1 MMDVTPIAAQ
11 LSASHSV
18 PEFSSTPT
26 NITVVEHN
34 RQVTSS
40 TQTIA
45 GRTIRSNESPAEGLP
60 SRTTAALVPQEQFKP
75 PQTPNCSTNPTVSR
89 AVIPPVSGKY
99 TRAIRKKIPESNLS
113 FLSTDQG
120 IPRVTHTVLLPQ
132 QNRGTIRGEDL
143 SQVQEPSSTQNRVD
157 AEIKSSPFTFKGLPS
172 EPGRERLDIAPNV
185 GPTIGRNSNG
195 MRVDIIKTTPRQFRG
210 LQSIFTG
217 KSSILQSAGS
227 STPIL
232 GASQVTVS
240 KLARNIDHRQNSA
253 PSGSGNTTTTLTTCD
268 LPPLKQDLE
277 VSASI
282 ICSPPR
288 YSFRRQVEKIA
299 SVLALTAFYGFTMHA
314 YSSGHGD
321 FLKRFTGLSR
331 NYRYASTLAFTHLT
345 RIEFPGKRTESWF
358 KAKRIDEK
366 VADVRLWYWHRAT
379 ERARAIKQLQT
390 SWMERVWRFLM
401 LASAPG
407 TPSPPTD
414 IGPDK
419 FGLWFGGVSQHLL
432 ADPDLKGQFETAI
445 RFWIRRFYV
454 WVTRS
459 GGGYP
464 QLLGDLQEE
473 MVQEVQPLD
482 EKTSQDLWRLRT
494 RCGSVHFIVGMT
506 GEVVGW
512 VEADGSVGSGL
523 ASVRN
528 RRAKRINTIS
538 RARTTA
544 RIINGT
550 ILAGSPEANKNNR
563 ANVGNTWQDLRGD
576 WREHASILLSPSSP
590 SKRTESLPKGLLERV
605 YRPDSKTVSHG
616 IHESVTLPHHRL
628 LAERWILAH
637 VEPGGVSGKPVLDAL
652 YGQTRRKEKIVLD
665 LQAKLTVESVRC
677 SGEKWS
683 SNTEGVLAQG
693 LAFVQTPGMGW
704 FVLEETGQVSPC
716 V

>member
-1 MMDVTPIAAQ
+1 MVDVTPTAAQ
-11 LSASHSV
+11 FSASHSV
-18 PEFSSTPT
+18 PGFSSTPT

-40 TQTIA
+40 AQTTA
-45 GRTIRSNESPAEGLP
+45 ARATRSNERPAEGPP
-60 SRTTAALVPQEQFKP
+60 SRTTVTVAPREQFEP
-75 PQTPNCSTNPTVSR
+75 FQTPNCSTTPTVSR
-89 AVIPPVSGKY
+89 AVFPPVSRKL
-99 TRAIRKKIPESNLS
+99 TRTIRRKTPKSNLS
-113 FLSTDQG
+113 FLSTNQG

-132 QNRGTIRGEDL
+132 QNRGTSRGEDL
-143 SQVQEPSSTQNRVD
+143 SQAQEPSSTQTRVV
-157 AEIKSSPFTFKGLPS
+157 AEIKSGPVVFKGLPS
-172 EPGRERLDIAPNV
+172 EPGREKPGIAPNV
-185 GPTIGRNSNG
+185 SPTIGRNSSG
-195 MRVDIIKTTPRQFRG
+195 MRVDIAKTTPRQFRG

-217 KSSILQSAGS
+217 KPSILLPASDS
-227 STPIL
+227 IPIL

-240 KLARNIDHRQNSA
+240 KLACNINHRNSA
-253 PSGSGNTTTTLTTCD
+253 PSGSRDTATTLETWD

-277 VSASI
+277 ISASI
-282 ICSPPR
+282 ICRPPR
-288 YSFRRQVEKIA
+288 YSLRRQVERIA
-299 SVLALTAFYGFTMHA
+299 GVLALTAFYGFTPHA

-321 FLKRFTGLSR
+321 FLKRFTRLSR
-331 NYRYASTLAFTHLT
+331 NYQYASTLAFTHLT
-345 RIEFPGKRTESWF
+345 RIEFPGKRTENWF

-366 VADVRLWYWHRAT
+366 VADVRLWYWHRVT
-379 ERARAIKQLQT
+379 ERARAIEQLRT

-407 TPSPPTD
+407 TSNPPTD

-432 ADPDLKGQFETAI
+432 ADPDLRGQFETAI

-454 WVTRS
+454 WITRS

-473 MVQEVQPLD
+473 MVQEVRPLD

-512 VEADGSVGSGL
+512 VEADGTVGNGL

-528 RRAKRINTIS
+528 QRAKRINTIS
-538 RARTTA
+538 RSRTTA
-544 RIINGT
+544 KTMNGT
-550 ILAGSPEANKNNR
+550 IFAGSSEANKIDR
-563 ANVGNTWQDLRGD
+563 ANAGNTWQDLRGD
-576 WREHASILLSPSSP
+576 WREHASVLLSPSSP
-590 SKRTESLPKGLLERV
+590 SKRTGSLPKGLLECV

-616 IHESVTLPHHRL
+616 IHESVMLPRHRL

-637 VEPGGVSGKPVLDAL
+637 VEPGGISGKPVLDVL

-665 LQAKLTVESVRC
+665 LQAKLIVESVRC

-683 SNTEGVLAQG
+683 SSTKGVLAQG

-704 FVLEETGQVSPC
+704 FVLEETGQVSYC